1 MRLTLDDP
9 NFKRLMN
16 GLGKKAPLLT
26 RQMALNVLG
35 NIGAMGR
42 YREQQQ
48 ANTLGLGRVQH
59 TVRERV
65 VIERQML
72 VKTKAGW
79 VSTTRMGADGRPFR
93 MASFGYEV
101 PSAPKSAKAG
111 YTSQLAN
118 LWAHE
123 TEPYKKNSPFVGRAG
138 KKRTFWA
145 EGLRRPAKYKWSVT
159 EDILSQTIPRAVART
174 EKEFSKKWE
183 EL

>member
-1 MRLTLDDP
+1 MRLTLE
-9 NFKRLMN
+9 NSSFKRLMN
-16 GLGKKAPLLT
+16 GLGQKAPLLT
-26 RQMALNVLG
+26 RQMAQNVLA

-48 ANTLGLGRVQH
+48 ANTLGLGRIQH
-59 TVRERV
+59 TVRNKV

-93 MASFGYEV
+93 MASFGFEV
-101 PSAPKSAKAG
+101 PSVPKSAKAG

-123 TEPYKKNSPFVGRAG
+123 TKPYRQNSPFVGRAG
-138 KKRTFWA
+138 RRRTFWA
-145 EGLRRPAKYKWSVT
+145 EGERRPAKYRWSVT
-159 EDILSQTIPRAVART
+159 ADILSQTAPRAVART